1 MNRKNSPIEKIFFIA
16 IAIGF
21 FLSGCDKT
29 IRFEVEKETLDKIF
43 TSTVVPKIPLIKEV
57 DLYVDYSTCVKD
69 AVDNSYF
76 FKSIRS
82 RLTTSLKPTLHSI
95 KGSEIKVV
103 SNDPDII
110 NQELNNLTEVNA
122 ANIRQAVEDITNSNR
137 QAILI
142 TDGEFWSYSIGE
154 RIDFAYMHEPF
165 KRWLNKGHS
174 IYFIIEDYSE
184 RHNNKFYDK
193 KRFYIF
199 FTDDDIE
206 NNIFQEIQK
215 ENNPTNYGVRTFK
228 LTNSDLKLKRETKFY
243 SDLESTLDTTSKYD
257 YIEIGSSWS
266 VIYNFVIN
274 TSDDEGNII
283 ENGIPIIEGLSL
295 KSNELENFVIEDI
308 DLKAYNI
315 AAVYFDSALNSVL
328 TREIKEGVLLDKE
341 LYQSQGIISIHFTD
355 KIKDYLYVKN
365 ESENLLRIDLVVS
378 KATNKP
384 ADENMFKW
392 KAMLS
397 AGDNTSISKSIEVT
411 LDNLDVNPAK
421 QNKGIIHTIFIK
433 TPEYK

>member
-1 MNRKNSPIEKIFFIA
+1 MKGKILLFGITLIIVIALIFF
-16 IAIGF
+16 
-21 FLSGCDKT
+21 LTGCDKT
-29 IRFEVEKETLDKIF
+29 IRFEVEKETLDKIY
-43 TSTVVPKIPLIKEV
+43 TSTVVPKMPLTKEV
-57 DLYVDYSTCVKD
+57 NLYVDYSTCVKD
-69 AVDNSYF
+69 ALDNSEF

-82 RLTTSLKPTLHSI
+82 RLTSLNPTLYSI
-95 KGSEIKVV
+95 KGSEIIMV
-103 SNDPDII
+103 STDGDII
-110 NQELNNLTEVNA
+110 NQELNNLTEVNE
-122 ANIRQAVEDITNSNR
+122 ANIRQAVEDISNSNK

-142 TDGEFWSYSIGE
+142 TDGEFWSDPIGE

-165 KRWLNKGHS
+165 KRWINKGHS
-174 IYFIIEDYSE
+174 IYFIIEDYKE
-184 RHNNKFYDK
+184 RRNNKFYDK

-206 NNIFQEIQK
+206 NNLFQEIQK
-215 ENNPTNYGVRTFK
+215 DNNPVNYGVRTFK
-228 LTNSDLKLKRETKFY
+228 LTNSDLKLKRETKFC
-243 SDLESTLDTTSKYD
+243 SDLDFTLDTTSNYD
-257 YIEIGSSWS
+257 YIEIVSPWS
-266 VIYNFVIN
+266 DNYEFVIN

-295 KSNELENFVIEDI
+295 KSNELENFIIEDI

-315 AAVYFDSALNSVL
+315 AAVYLDSTLNSAL
-328 TREIKEGVLLDKE
+328 TREIKEGVILDKE
-341 LYQSQGIISIHFTD
+341 LYQNKGIISIHFTD
-355 KIKDYLYVKN
+355 KIKDYLNVKN

-397 AGDNTSISKSIEVT
+397 AGDNTSISKSVEVT
-411 LDNLDVNPAK
+411 LDNLDVNPTK

-433 TPEYK
+433 TLEYK